1 MNREYTHNQLNY
13 MYLCVIAQA
22 VKDAFLF
29 KERKPYINKRGK
41 LVKYTSEEI
50 ARRDAV
56 YWLCSDKED
65 FYTVCSWAGVSA
77 DRIRKKAIE
86 LVNLPKDERR
96 KQVHALMRDC
106 YAWNKSSA
114 NKGKSKKYL

>member
-1 MNREYTHNQLNY
+1 MAKDYGHNLFSY
-13 MYLCVIAQA
+13 MMLCVVAQA

-50 ARRDAV
+50 ARCDAV

-106 YAWNKSSA
+106 YDWNKSSA
-114 NKGKSKKYL
+114 NKGKSKKYF